1 VNLLRFILHRNIIY
15 ILCFFIAGCA
25 LNLSSKDLY
34 VALFTGKGGMQYYL
48 KPLEFKSSDGNLIL
62 MDITFKDHSSD
73 SSFATINL
81 SFIYPKRSEVV
92 DSVLF
97 IDSNNELIFSINN
110 GQLMFNKPYENKSF
124 LSRYTFNGSFQDIN
138 NLFGNNIFTLKNGK
152 RVYKQT
158 KRTNKK
164 IITLQNKLFFIFDDK
179 VSNEK

>member
-1 VNLLRFILHRNIIY
+1 MHRYKVYILFFFIL
-15 ILCFFIAGCA
+15 GCA
-25 LNLSSKDLY
+25 LKHSNKELY
-34 VALFTGKGGMQYYL
+34 IALFTGDRGLQYYI
-48 KPLEFKSSDGNLIL
+48 KPLEFTSSDGNLIL

-81 SFIYPKRSEVV
+81 SFVYPKRSELV

-110 GQLMFNKPYENKSF
+110 GQLMFNKPYENNSL
-124 LSRYTFNGSFQDIN
+124 LSRYTFSGSFQDIN

-164 IITLQNKLFFIFDDK
+164 IITLQKKLFFIFDDK
-179 VSNEK
+179 VYNEK